1 MVIIDNDVK
10 PKKSKSVIPKDILES
25 FTSNPLSFSSADYV
39 SIKWTSFFGTNIG
52 EQDKQILT
60 SYIDQFR
67 QTDQCLHSAFDFIKH
82 NPKLLEYQKVQI
94 GEGEFALFLLFPDAV
109 RVNKGDLKFFGN
121 QYEVKRIKDIND
133 PIRFGTNINIR
144 SINNF
149 RYVTFALKKF
159 FNYCEYSSHDDVK
172 LIKSEYDKIIGDS
185 DASVSK
191 VKLKELYTFFYKSL
205 KFYGMY
211 NSREFTKLS
220 YEVYP
225 VVWSFLEEYPLES
238 IFEQRVT
245 DELLGVYKTA
255 QTDILVIDHNNDF
268 RINPTMEFHSL
279 NQYVRPQM
287 ILVDNPPIAV

>member
-1 MVIIDNDVK
+1 MVILVDDNK
-10 PKKSKSVIPKDILES
+10 PKKSKNVIPKETLEL
-25 FTSNPLSFSSADYV
+25 FNANPLSFSSTDYV
-39 SIKWTSFFGTNIG
+39 SIKWTSFFGTKIN
-52 EQDKQILT
+52 EQDHQLLT

-67 QTDQCLHSAFDFIKH
+67 QTDQSLQSAFSFIKD

-94 GEGEFALFLLFPDAV
+94 GEGEFALFLLFSDAT
-109 RVNKGDLKFFGN
+109 RVNKGDLKFLGN
-121 QYEVKRIKDIND
+121 LYEVKRIKDVND

-191 VKLKELYTFFYKSL
+191 VKLKELYTFFYKAL

-211 NSREFTKLS
+211 HSSEFTQLS
-220 YEVYP
+220 YDVFP
-225 VVWSFLEEYPLES
+225 VVHSFLSEYPLES
-238 IFEQRVT
+238 IFEQTVT
-245 DELLGVYKTA
+245 HELLEVYKNA
-255 QTDILVIDHNNDF
+255 QTDILVIDQNNDF
-268 RINPTMEFHSL
+268 RINPKMEFHSL

-287 ILVDNPPIAV
+287 ILLDNSPKLM